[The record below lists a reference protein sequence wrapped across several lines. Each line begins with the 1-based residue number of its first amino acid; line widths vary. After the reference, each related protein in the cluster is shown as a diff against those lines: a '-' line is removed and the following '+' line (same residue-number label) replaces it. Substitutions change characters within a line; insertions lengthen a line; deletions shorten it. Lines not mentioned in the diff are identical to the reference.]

1 MLNWARQR
9 NHVLPV
15 IVGSIG
21 AALSVTSIVA
31 FGWFLGL
38 ITGLLTVFFVYLE
51 LATQWSFRAPP
62 KRKPALVDEAWER
75 MTIDANGCGIA
86 YYLHKGQPGAPLV
99 WICHGWT
106 AGAIRMV
113 HRASTFVERGWHVV
127 LVDLPSHGASDPL
140 PKWSAEQATTLMMA
154 SMNELHE
161 RRPEMFDS
169 AVCYYGHSIGAFIG
183 LRVSKRREELN
194 EAIHPT
200 SWIFESPMTGYT
212 EIHDETCNILKIPT
226 ALRPWILAKTLRHF
240 NAINGPVRS
249 VSKLSDADVP
259 DWGLPTEP
267 TLMVQANPDER
278 LGAVHHQ
285 RLMEAMSTGERSTLL
300 TTHLLDDLRHSGS
313 HESSSR
319 KAVVDTWIDE
329 RFNHSSSV

>member
-15 IVGSIG
+15 AVGSIG
-21 AALSVTSIVA
+21 VAASLFVITT
-31 FGWFLGL
+31 FGWLLGF

-51 LATQWSFRAPP
+51 VVTQWSFRAPS
-62 KRKPALVDEAWER
+62 KRKPPLVDEAWER
-75 MTIDANGCGIA
+75 LTIHANGCGIV
-86 YYLHKGQPGAPLV
+86 YYVHKGQPGAPMA
-99 WICHGWT
+99 WISHGWT
-106 AGAIRMV
+106 AGAVRMV

-140 PKWSAEQATTLMMA
+140 RKWSAEQATTLLIA
-154 SMNELHE
+154 SMNELHQ
-161 RRPEMFDS
+161 RRPEMFTNG
-169 AVCYYGHSIGAFIG
+169 VCYYGHSIGAFIG
-183 LRVSKRREELN
+183 LRVSKRRVELN
-194 EAIHPT
+194 EAIQPT

-212 EIHDETCNILKIPT
+212 EIHDETCNMLNIPM
-226 ALRPWILAKTLRHF
+226 ALRPWVLAKTLRHF
-240 NAINGPVRS
+240 NAINGPVRL

-259 DWGLPTEP
+259 DWGLPKEP

-285 RLMEAMSTGERSTLL
+285 RLMEAMSSGEHSTLL
-300 TTHLLDDLRHSGS
+300 TTHFLDDLRHSGS

-319 KAVVDTWIDE
+319 KAVVDAWIDE
-329 RFNHSSSV
+329 RINHSSSV

>member
-15 IVGSIG
+15 AVASIG
-21 AALSVTSIVA
+21 AAASMIVSTTL
-31 FGWFLGL
+31 GWLLGL
-38 ITGLLTVFFVYLE
+38 LTGLLTVFFVYLE
-51 LATQWSFRAPP
+51 VVTQWSFRAPS
-62 KRKPALVDEAWER
+62 KQKPPLVDEAWER

-86 YYLHKGQPGAPLV
+86 YYVHKGQPGAPV
-99 WICHGWT
+99 AWICHGWT
-106 AGAIRMV
+106 AGAVRMV

-140 PKWSAEQATTLMMA
+140 PKWSAEQATTLLIE

-161 RRPEMFDS
+161 RLPEMFTNG
-169 AVCYYGHSIGAFIG
+169 VCYYGHSIGAFIG
-183 LRVSKRREELN
+183 LRLSKRRVELH
-194 EAIHPT
+194 ETIHPT

-212 EIHDETCNILKIPT
+212 EIHEETCNILNIPM
-226 ALRPWILAKTLRHF
+226 ALRPWVLAKTMRHF
-240 NAINGPVRS
+240 NAINGPVRL
-249 VSKLSDADVP
+249 VTKLSDADVP
-259 DWGLPTEP
+259 NWGLPKEP

-285 RLMEAMSTGERSTLL
+285 RLMEVMSSGEHTTLL

-313 HESSSR
+313 HESPSR
-319 KAVVDTWIDE
+319 KAVVDAWIDG
-329 RFNHSSSV
+329 RINHSSSV